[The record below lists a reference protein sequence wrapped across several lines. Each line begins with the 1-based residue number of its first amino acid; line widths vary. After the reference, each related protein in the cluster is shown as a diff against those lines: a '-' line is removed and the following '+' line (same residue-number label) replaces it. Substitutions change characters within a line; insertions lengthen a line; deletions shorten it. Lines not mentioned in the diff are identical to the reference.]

1 MTDPTSGN
9 LLTTGVMLVFF
20 AAWLTH
26 IILGLMHGEWVW
38 LVAGMV
44 LFPVGIAHGI
54 GIWFNV

>member
-26 IILGLMHGEWVW
+26 IILCLMCGEWIW
-38 LVAGMV
+38 LIAGVV
-44 LFPVGIAHGI
+44 LFPVGITHGI
-54 GIWFNV
+54 GIWLGI